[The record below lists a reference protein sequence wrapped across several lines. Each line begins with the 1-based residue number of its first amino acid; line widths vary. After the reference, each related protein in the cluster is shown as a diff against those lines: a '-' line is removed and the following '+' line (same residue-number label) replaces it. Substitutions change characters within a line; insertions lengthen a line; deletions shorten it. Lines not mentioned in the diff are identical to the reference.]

1 MQLLLRALRHP
12 DAGSPQ
18 PCTLRGLVFWIE
30 DRKIRFR
37 PEEDRQ
43 DLSDDSATGWSE
55 AVSKVLRKPRAAH
68 ACGAAMPDRR
78 HRDCGIAIKG
88 ASGRLISSCIS

>member
-1 MQLLLRALRHP
+1 MQLLLRALKHP
-12 DAGSPQ
+12 EAGSPQ

-37 PEEDRQ
+37 PAENRQ
-43 DLSDDSATGWSE
+43 DLSDHSATGWSQ
-55 AVSKVLRKPRAAH
+55 AVSKVLRKPQAVH

-78 HRDCGIAIKG
+78 HRDSGIAIKG
-88 ASGRLISSCIS
+88 AFC